1 MSQELTLKGIALEK
15 LNRILNPN
23 FDSKFI
29 WALLSGGV
37 LLAGYQRI
45 IQLCSTLEVVS
56 GGTYV
61 KLSLSSDADVVF
73 IVIGSVMIFSSII
86 IFIMR
91 IINSQPGTVKKYKS
105 LQHAEKDLRPLMD
118 ENRRVFTAFGPNSKS
133 GNVDDLRQDRRAT
146 RGRCTER

>member
-45 IQLCSTLEVVS
+45 IQLCSSIEVVS
-56 GGTYV
+56 GDTYV
-61 KLSLSSDADVVF
+61 KLSLSSGTDAVF
-73 IVIGSVMIFSSII
+73 IFISFSS
-86 IFIMR
+86 
-91 IINSQPGTVKKYKS
+91 
-105 LQHAEKDLRPLMD
+105 DL
-118 ENRRVFTAFGPNSKS
+118 
-133 GNVDDLRQDRRAT
+133 
-146 RGRCTER
+146 